1 MHLVSDSSGETL
13 LHVLAALKKAYRDVR
28 CIEHLHT
35 MVHTTAQLDLTI
47 LQIER
52 NPGIVLHTLGD
63 ARLRKRLETACR
75 DIGLP
80 CVGVLDEAIGA
91 LAAYLN
97 QPPPARITPGASL
110 DDAYFTRMQALDFAM
125 LHDDGQNPGTL
136 HKADVILIGV
146 SRTSKTPTSIY
157 LANRGLKTANIPYIA
172 GHPLPQ
178 EIFALSRPMIVG
190 LVASASLIAE
200 HRRKRLDVDRMRIAD
215 VYTNKRRI
223 GAEINELKELCARRG
238 WPIIDVTRRSIE
250 ETAAIVI
257 NLINER
263 REKVRR

>member
-1 MHLVSDSSGETL
+1 MHLISDSSGETL
-13 LHVLAALKKAYRDVR
+13 LHILSSLKKAYRDMS

-35 MVHTTAQLDLTI
+35 MVHTTTQLDLAM
-47 LQIER
+47 LQIEQ

-63 ARLRKRLETACR
+63 ARLRKRLEAACR

-80 CVGVLDEAIGA
+80 CVGVLDEAFGA

-97 QPPPARITPGASL
+97 QPPAARITPGASL

-125 LHDDGQNPGTL
+125 LHDDGQNPGSL

-157 LANRGLKTANIPYIA
+157 LANRGLKTANIPYIT
-172 GHPLPQ
+172 GHPLPP
-178 EIFALSRPMIVG
+178 EVFALHRPMIVG
-190 LVASASLIAE
+190 LIASPLLVAE
-200 HRRKRLDVDRMRIAD
+200 HRRKRLDMDKTHMAD
-215 VYTNKRRI
+215 VYTSKRHI
-223 GAEINELKELCARRG
+223 SAEINELKELCARRG
-238 WPIIDVTRRSIE
+238 WPLIDVTRRSIE
-250 ETAAIVI
+250 ETAAIII

-263 REKVRR
+263 EDSRRR